1 MFFVALATD
10 YDGTVAEHGIVS
22 EATCKAIEALR
33 RSGRRAILVTGRELP
48 DLLSVFPQIGLF
60 DLVVAENGALL
71 YDPATQ
77 KEEPLAPP
85 PPPEFVARLEAAGVS
100 PLSVGRSIVATWE
113 PNETAVLE
121 AIRDLGLELQII
133 FNKGAVMV
141 LPANVNKASGLAA
154 ALERLELSPHNV
166 VGIGDA
172 ENDHAFLSYCGLG
185 VAVDNALPA
194 VKDKVDYVTRRARGD
209 GARELIELLDDTDL
223 KDIKIH
229 RERALP
235 LLGVCGDGGDLRLDP
250 RDGPMLIAGSS
261 GGGKSTVV
269 RSFMEQIH
277 RLNFQFCVIDPEG
290 DYAELVDAVVLGDA
304 GQAPRMEEVMDLL
317 SRPDVSV
324 VVNLLGVKIADRPR
338 FFAKMLPELAAMRAR
353 TGRPHWIVVDEAH
366 HMLPAD
372 WDPAPVTLPR
382 EMPATMLVT
391 VHPEALAPD
400 VVSAIE
406 SVIGVGKQPREAVKL
421 FCEARGEPEPP
432 ELKVDRDAGE
442 AYYWQGGKA
451 QIVKID
457 QPKGER
463 RRHVRKYAEGE
474 LGEDKSFYFRGPE
487 NALNLRAQNLMIFLQ
502 MAEGVDEATWLHHLR
517 EGDYSRW
524 FEEAI
529 KDDELAEEAR
539 AVEADSALDAAASR
553 EKIAEMVTRRY
564 TAPAK
569 AGD

>member
-10 YDGTVAEHGIVS
+10 YDGTIAEHGIVT
-22 EATCKAIEALR
+22 EATCKAIEALK

-48 DLLSVFPQIGLF
+48 DLLSIFPQIGLF

-85 PPPEFVARLEAAGVS
+85 PPPEFVARLEAARVT

-113 PNETAVLE
+113 PNETIVLE
-121 AIRDLGLELQII
+121 TIRELGLELQII

-154 ALERLELSPHNV
+154 GLERLGLSPHNV

-172 ENDHAFLSYCGLG
+172 ENDHAFLSYCGFG
-185 VAVDNALPA
+185 VAVDNALSA
-194 VKDKVDYVTRRARGD
+194 VKDKVDYVTKGARGE

-223 KDIKIH
+223 RDIKVQG
-229 RERALP
+229 ERALP
-235 LLGVCGDGGDLRLDP
+235 LLGTCGDGSDLRLDP

-269 RSFMEQIH
+269 RSFIEQMH

-304 GQAPRMEEVMDLL
+304 GQPPRIEEVMDLL
-317 SRPDVSV
+317 SRPGVSV

-338 FFAKMLPELAAMRAR
+338 FFAKMLPDLAAMRAH

-382 EMPATMLVT
+382 EMPAIMLVT

-406 SVIGVGKQPREAVKL
+406 SVIGVGKHPREAVKL

-432 ELKVDRDAGE
+432 ELEVDREAGE

-451 QIVKID
+451 QIVRIE

-529 KDDELAEEAR
+529 KDDELADEAR
-539 AVEADSALDAAASR
+539 AVEADSALDAATSR